1 MGVNNTVMS
10 SVVMK
15 GGSESALTKA
25 LENANE
31 EAKKLDP
38 KKGDKKKGKKD

>member
-1 MGVNNTVMS
+1 MS
-10 SVVMK
+10 ASGTNRTAMSMVIKK

-31 EAKKLDP
+31 FVIKNDRT
-38 KKGDKKKGKKD
+38 GK

>member
-10 SVVMK
+10 SVIGK

-31 EAKKLDP
+31 VGKSLDP
-38 KKGDKKKGKKD
+38 KDGKKAK

>member
-1 MGVNNTVMS
+1 MS
-10 SVVMK
+10 GTNRQVVSSIIGK

-31 EAKKLDP
+31 EALKENKEVS
-38 KKGDKKKGKKD
+38 KDK

>member
-1 MGVNNTVMS
+1 MS
-10 SVVMK
+10 SIVMK
-15 GGSESALTKA
+15 NGSESALTKA

-38 KKGDKKKGKKD
+38 KDGKKVKSEKK